1 MNLHNIVEILNFHVV
16 SRIFSELDRPL
27 GTDTLEYAWL
37 IEIQCGSLFG
47 KVTAAQLYN
56 VFVSLETFL
65 FLAVDKE
72 NDLRHPR
79 PFKLCQ
85 HHENQKECPKHTVE
99 DCCTDI
105 CLTVE
110 EMKYKLARYSK
121 KQKFRETV
129 LQHCC
134 VYFIYLKSLSIYI
147 GLQWTLLM
155 SIL

>member
-1 MNLHNIVEILNFHVV
+1 MVFFGINSFFSL
-16 SRIFSELDRPL
+16 FSELDRPL

-72 NDLRHPR
+72 NDLRPPR

-85 HHENQKECPKHTVE
+85 HHENQKECPKHTAQ
-99 DCCTDI
+99 DCTDV

-110 EMKYKLARYSK
+110 EMKYKLARYDFK
-121 KQKFRETV
+121 K
-129 LQHCC
+129 
-134 VYFIYLKSLSIYI
+134 ISI
-147 GLQWTLLM
+147 
-155 SIL
+155 